1 MASYGQSAPQ
11 QFNPFIAP
19 TDLAASAQR
28 GQQELQAQVAV
39 GTQKE
44 QAYQANAQKI
54 QGVIDNIAGLQVV
67 KDVDKQYLNQSI
79 QSFTNDIEATVKKA
93 DLSKQVMFN
102 QAGSLG
108 SKVVNDPKIL
118 AALSSTKNFQDAQAQ
133 IQQAH
138 KDGKSSPSNDNFIT
152 RNLNQY
158 MSDQTVGAQLG
169 KQQYTDFFDYQKGF
183 QDFMKDKHGN
193 VIVEQNPYANKTDGT
208 PDWSAY
214 ALVEGKKV
222 QISPLDVQHDAQTY
236 FSSNMQAQ
244 NQLNMDSVFYSDKSD
259 TSQAFQRYQAS
270 NKDNLQS
277 LVNQMEALQKD
288 SKLNPTNS
296 LQNSAKITQYQ
307 DAIAKTQALNS
318 KNEQEFLSN
327 PESAKMNLF
336 QNQVLQGFA
345 NRFAYSDLENKIVK
359 NPIFDAELDV
369 EKLNLQKQ
377 KFEWDKE
384 SFNKNFDL
392 EERKMQNVIK
402 AAQISS
408 GIAVTTGYDAKTAEA
423 YTPKQYENDLKT
435 ASHEVFQNQL
445 QTLYNTGAYSSIVQL
460 GQDTSGNTVYLP
472 KPGVTQ
478 AQFQTAWTQA
488 KKSYV
493 DNPQGASRALKEYYE
508 NGVGDQ
514 SGVGKERVYFAEAK
528 RYNDINQ
535 QIDDQF
541 KGDPNYVKYKE
552 LEKSLGDPQEV
563 LYKLDNGTTITR
575 QDVITRVQSR
585 LGAKDLTLPQDKIQA
600 LSDAESRATKED
612 YLSGVG
618 STNYSSEGKLGAE
631 ALRIDKELR
640 KGKEVYNQYNT
651 QVSQAFKNLTPNK
664 SGISVSEKINDKNA
678 NKLAALTTFA
688 SGISDKKAQEIAEVT
703 GQKQAGDIYVGATKN
718 PVTGQVTAFVRNSK
732 GTTATIDVDNVTAG
746 QIEPSLMETDP
757 YAGQSRI
764 LDANQ
769 GKFRGVKTTTGPN
782 GLDSYIPQNSN
793 LKRYNM
799 RYQIERSASG
809 RGYAPIPEYSPAG
822 SGQWIPLPYE
832 SKYFGSLA
840 EANNWVSQVAAKG
853 DDYFENTFL
862 KQ

>member
-1 MASYGQSAPQ
+1 MASYAQNAPL
-11 QFNPFIAP
+11 QFNPFVP
-19 TDLAASAQR
+19 KTDVQLQER
-28 GQQELQAQVAV
+28 LGQQNLQAQTEV
-39 GTQKE
+39 GIQKE
-44 QAYQANAQKI
+44 QMYQANAQKI
-54 QGVIDNIAGLQVV
+54 QGLIDNISGIQLV
-67 KDVDKQYLNQSI
+67 KDVDKRYLNQSMESLKNDM
-79 QSFTNDIEATVKKA
+79 QSITKSDF
-93 DLSKQVMFN
+93 SKQQIFN
-102 QAGSLG
+102 QAGSIAA
-108 SKVVNDPKIL
+108 KVYNDPKIL
-118 AALSSTKNFQDAQAQ
+118 AAAASTHNYQDALGQ
-133 IQQAH
+133 IQEAH
-138 KDGKSSPSNDNFIT
+138 KNGKSSPSNDSYLT

-158 MSDQTVGAQLG
+158 MSDQTVGASLG

-193 VIVEQNPYANKTDGT
+193 VIVEENPYSSKTDGT
-208 PDWSAY
+208 PDWNAY

-222 QISPLDVQHDAQTY
+222 QISPLDVQRDAQTY

-244 NQLNMDSVFYSDKSD
+244 TQLNMDSVFYSDKND
-259 TSQAFQRYQAS
+259 TTQAFQRYQAS
-270 NKDNLQS
+270 NRDNLQS
-277 LVNQMEALQKD
+277 LVNQMESLQKD

-296 LQNSAKITQYQ
+296 AQNAAKITQYQ
-307 DAIAKTQALNS
+307 DAISKTQALNS
-318 KNEQEFLSN
+318 KNEQEFLAN

-345 NRFAYSDLENKIVK
+345 NRFAYSDLESKIVK
-359 NPIFDAELDV
+359 NPIFDGEMDV

-392 EERKMQNVIK
+392 EERKMQNAIK

-408 GIAVTTGYDAKTAEA
+408 GIAVTTSYDSKTAEA
-423 YTPKQYENDLKT
+423 YTPKDYENDLKT
-435 ASHEVFQNQL
+435 ASHEVFQGQL
-445 QTLYNTGAYSSIVQL
+445 QTLYNTGAYDSIVKL
-460 GQDTSGNTVYLP
+460 GQDTSGNTIYLP

-478 AQFQTAWTQA
+478 GQFQAAWTQA
-488 KKSYV
+488 KKSFT

-508 NGVGDQ
+508 NGNGDQ

-535 QIDDQF
+535 QIEDQF
-541 KGDPNYVKYKE
+541 KGDPKYQTYKQIE
-552 LEKSLGDPQEV
+552 SKVGDPNEALAV
-563 LYKLDNGTTITR
+563 LNNSDLGQSNGVVTR
-575 QDVITRVQSR
+575 ADVIKYVQQKQ
-585 LGAKDLTLPQDKIQA
+585 GAKNVDLPERVKNTINNVIADTQH
-600 LSDAESRATKED
+600 
-612 YLSGVG
+612 VG
-618 STNYSSEGKLGAE
+618 SEDFSNF
-631 ALRIDKELR
+631 R
-640 KGKEVYNQYNT
+640 KEVDRISSALGNNKDIYNQYSQ
-651 QVSQAFKNLTPNK
+651 QVSQAFKNIAPNK
-664 SGISVSEKINDKNA
+664 SAISVSEKINDKNA
-678 NKLAALTTFA
+678 NKLSALTTFA
-688 SGISDKKAQEIAEVT
+688 TGISDKKAEEIAAVT

-757 YAGQSRI
+757 YAGQQRI

-769 GKFRGVKTTTGPN
+769 GRFRGVKTTTGQN

-793 LKRYNM
+793 LRRYNM
-799 RYQIERSASG
+799 RYQIERSANG
-809 RGYAPIPEYSPAG
+809 RGYAPVPEYSPVG

-840 EANNWVSQVAAKG
+840 EANNWVNQVAAKG

>member
-39 GTQKE
+39 GEQKQ
-44 QAYQANAQKI
+44 QAYNTNAQKI
-54 QGVIDNIAGLQVV
+54 QGVIDNISGLQVA
-67 KDVDKQYLNQSI
+67 KDIDKQYLNQSI
-79 QSFTNDIEATVKKA
+79 ESFKNDIEATVKKA

-108 SKVVNDPKIL
+108 AKVANDPKVL
-118 AALSSTKNFQDAQAQ
+118 AAVTSTRNYQDALGQ
-133 IQQAH
+133 IQEAH
-138 KDGKSSPSNDNFIT
+138 KNGKSSPSNDNYLM
-152 RNLNQY
+152 RNINSW
-158 MSDQTVGAQLG
+158 MGDQTVGATLG

-193 VIVEQNPYANKTDGT
+193 VIVEQNPYSNKTDGT

-244 NQLNMDSVFYSDKSD
+244 TQLNMDSVLYSDKND
-259 TSQAFQRYQAS
+259 TTQAFQRYQAS
-270 NKDNLQS
+270 NRDNLQS
-277 LVNQMEALQKD
+277 LVNQMEGLQKD

-318 KNEQEFLSN
+318 KNEQEFLAN
-327 PESAKMNLF
+327 PESAKMSLF

-345 NRFAYSDLENKIVK
+345 NRFAYSDLESKIVK
-359 NPIFDAELDV
+359 NPIFDAQLDV

-392 EERKMQNVIK
+392 EERKMQNAIK

-423 YTPKQYENDLKT
+423 YTPKDYENDLKT
-435 ASHEVFQNQL
+435 ASHEVFQGQL
-445 QTLYNTGAYSSIVQL
+445 QTLYNTGAYGSIVQL
-460 GQDTSGNTVYLP
+460 GQDTSGNTIYLP

-478 AQFQTAWTQA
+478 GQFQTAWTQA

-508 NGVGDQ
+508 NGNGDQ

-528 RYNDINQ
+528 RFNDINQ
-535 QIDDQF
+535 QIDQQF
-541 KGDPNYVKYKE
+541 QGDPNYQKYKQVE
-552 LEKSLGDPQEV
+552 STIGDPQQALATLNNSEIGQP
-563 LYKLDNGTTITR
+563 NG
-575 QDVITRVQSR
+575 VITRADIVKYVQK
-585 LGAKDLTLPQDKIQA
+585 LQGAKNVDLPERVNNGIFNIIADTQH
-600 LSDAESRATKED
+600 
-612 YLSGVG
+612 VG
-618 STNYSSEGKLGAE
+618 SDEYSNFRKEVSRIQSALGNN
-631 ALRIDKELR
+631 
-640 KGKEVYNQYNT
+640 KEVYNKYSD
-651 QVSQAFKNLTPNK
+651 QVAQAFKNIAPNK

-688 SGISDKKAQEIAEVT
+688 SGISDKKAQEIDAVT

-746 QIEPSLMETDP
+746 QLEPSLMETDP
-757 YAGQSRI
+757 YAGQQRI
-764 LDANQ
+764 LEANQ
-769 GKFRGVKTTTGPN
+769 GKFRGVKTTTGEN

-809 RGYAPIPEYSPAG
+809 RGYAPVPEYSIVG
-822 SGQWIPLPYE
+822 SGQWVPLPYE

-840 EANNWVSQVAAKG
+840 EANNWVNQVAAKG
-853 DDYFENTFL
+853 DDYLENTFL
-862 KQ
+862 KQQ